1 LGSVFELDDSLR
13 KIARGS
19 GIAVVGMTLG
29 LVFSFVARLVI
40 ARYGLQANY
49 GIFSLALAA
58 LTLATVLS
66 GLGLYQ
72 GAARYIAYFRGKEDV
87 AKVSATISA
96 SIRLASIASIV
107 VALAVFLTAD
117 IVASEIF
124 HSPELALPLKI
135 FAVGVPFFTLIRVL
149 VALFR
154 GFDRVEP
161 QVVFHYIILNI
172 LFLVLLAVAIAAGLS
187 FVAVFYAYLA
197 ALVISFA
204 GLAVYTARRL
214 PQRTEPVKTG
224 GIQPFTK
231 ELLLFSLPLMGVA
244 MLGMIIMWVATLML
258 GYFKTPEIVGLYNA
272 AYPLA
277 QFISIPLTALLL
289 IYSPIATGLYSRRLM
304 PALRRDYTIS
314 TKWLMFVTLPIF
326 LVLFL
331 FPEAVLNL
339 LFGAAYVPAAT
350 ALRILALGFIISNL
364 LGPNAATLIAM
375 GRPRFLMWTTL
386 ATAVLNIVLNI
397 LLIPPLGIVG
407 AAIASAVAIILGN
420 IIRTAKVYSLCRAQ
434 PLSKNLLKPAIICV
448 VLAFLIQAI
457 AQHVLTITWW
467 MLIVLFVVYLGIYGL
482 ATLLTRSFDK
492 EDIALLLEIEKRSGI
507 NAAPL
512 KKILKRFL

>member
-1 LGSVFELDDSLR
+1 VFELDDSLR
-13 KIARGS
+13 KIARGA
-19 GIAVVGMTLG
+19 GLAVVGMTLG
-29 LVFSFVARLVI
+29 LLFNFIGRLVI
-40 ARYGLQANY
+40 ARYGLEANY

-66 GLGLYQ
+66 DLGLYQ
-72 GAARYIAYFRGKEDV
+72 GAARYIAYFRGRADV

-96 SIRLASIASIV
+96 SIKLASIASIV

-135 FAVGVPFFTLIRVL
+135 FAAGVPFFTLIRVL

-154 GFDRVEP
+154 GFDRIEP

-172 LFLVLLAVAIAAGLS
+172 LFLVLLAVAIAARLP

-197 ALVISFA
+197 ALVVTFA
-204 GLAVYTARRL
+204 GLAIYAARKL
-214 PQRTEPVKTG
+214 PHQTG
-224 GIQPFTK
+224 PADAGGDRPITR

-289 IYSPIATGLYSRRLM
+289 IYTPIATGLYSRRLM
-304 PALRRDYTIS
+304 PELRRNYTIS

-331 FPEAVLNL
+331 FPQAVLNL
-339 LFGAAYVPAAT
+339 LFGAAYVPAAI
-350 ALRILALGFIISNL
+350 ALRILSLGFIVSNL
-364 LGPNAATLIAM
+364 LGPNSA
-375 GRPRFLMWTTL
+375 
-386 ATAVLNIVLNI
+386 
-397 LLIPPLGIVG
+397 PPL
-407 AAIASAVAIILGN
+407 L
-420 IIRTAKVYSLCRAQ
+420 RRYL
-434 PLSKNLLKPAIICV
+434 LS
-448 VLAFLIQAI
+448 
-457 AQHVLTITWW
+457 
-467 MLIVLFVVYLGIYGL
+467 
-482 ATLLTRSFDK
+482 
-492 EDIALLLEIEKRSGI
+492 
-507 NAAPL
+507 
-512 KKILKRFL
+512 